1 MANRTALIV
10 CSLAAVLSAESAE
23 AGKARDYLNAP
34 KDTWVTFYNYGWR
47 SAIAAF
53 NAGVGFDAAEIA
65 NDTRSQSIILTRIMD
80 FGGRTGGISVILPWA
95 EASLETD
102 QYGLVESGQ
111 GDIGLAW
118 EINLF
123 GAPALSKEQFATW
136 TPETFA
142 SFHLVG
148 TVPTGDYD
156 ADAPLNIGSNRWTL
170 TPTVNY
176 SYTPDA
182 GWTWIEAYASARIIG
197 DDDDADVSQDPVYLL
212 EAHVSRNI
220 NKRLWLSAD
229 AYWDWGGETTRNGIE
244 QDDAVNTVRL
254 GVGMGLRTWKGGQLM
269 LNTERAVRENEGQSD
284 TFGLRLSLAQV
295 W

>member
-1 MANRTALIV
+1 MAKSASLIV
-10 CSLAAVLSAESAE
+10 CSLAVALSAQTAE

-53 NAGVGFDAAEIA
+53 DAGVGFGAAEIV
-65 NDTRSQSIILTRIMD
+65 NDTQSHSMIITRIMD
-80 FGGRTGGISVILPWA
+80 FGGRTGGVSVIFPWA
-95 EASLETD
+95 EARVETD
-102 QYGLVESGQ
+102 QYGLVERGQ
-111 GDIGLAW
+111 GDIGMAW
-118 EINLF
+118 EVNLF

-136 TPETFA
+136 TPQTFA

-148 TVPTGDYD
+148 TVPTGNYNP
-156 ADAPLNIGSNRWTL
+156 DAPLNIGSNRWTL

-176 SYTPDA
+176 SNTPDA
-182 GWTWIEAYASARIIG
+182 GWTWIEGYASARLTG
-197 DDDDADVSQDPVYLL
+197 DNDDTGVSQDPVFLL
-212 EAHVSRNI
+212 EGHVSRNV

-229 AYWDWGGETTRNGIE
+229 AYWDWGGETTRNGIA
-244 QDDAVNTVRL
+244 QDDALNTVRL

-269 LNTERAVRENEGQSD
+269 LNTERAVRENAGQSD
-284 TFGLRLSLAQV
+284 TFGVRLSLAQV

>member
-1 MANRTALIV
+1 
-10 CSLAAVLSAESAE
+10 
-23 AGKARDYLNAP
+23 
-34 KDTWVTFYNYGWR
+34 
-47 SAIAAF
+47 
-53 NAGVGFDAAEIA
+53 VGFDAAEIA

-229 AYWDWGGETTRNGIE
+229 AYWDWGGETTLNGIE

>member
-1 MANRTALIV
+1 
-10 CSLAAVLSAESAE
+10 
-23 AGKARDYLNAP
+23 
-34 KDTWVTFYNYGWR
+34 
-47 SAIAAF
+47 
-53 NAGVGFDAAEIA
+53 
-65 NDTRSQSIILTRIMD
+65 
-80 FGGRTGGISVILPWA
+80 
-95 EASLETD
+95 
-102 QYGLVESGQ
+102 
-111 GDIGLAW
+111 
-118 EINLF
+118 
-123 GAPALSKEQFATW
+123 
-136 TPETFA
+136 
-142 SFHLVG
+142 
-148 TVPTGDYD
+148 VPTGDYD

-229 AYWDWGGETTRNGIE
+229 AYWDWGGETTLNGIE